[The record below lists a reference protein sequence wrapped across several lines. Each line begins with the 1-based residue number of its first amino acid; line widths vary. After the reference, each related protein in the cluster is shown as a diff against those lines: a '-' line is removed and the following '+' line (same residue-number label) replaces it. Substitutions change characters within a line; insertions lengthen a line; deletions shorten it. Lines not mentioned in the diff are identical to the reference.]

1 MANIQPD
8 LKSRLERNPNAVF
21 NLIVRL
27 RDAPEAHTADVRA
40 LGLIVRHTYSLVP
53 GMAIQGT
60 AAASLAL
67 AKKPWVLSV
76 EEDKQVHALSKSFK
90 EE

>member
-1 MANIQPD
+1 MANMQPD
-8 LKSRLERNPNAVF
+8 LKKKLEREPGSMV

-27 RDAPEAHTADVRA
+27 KDAPDVRVADVRA
-40 LGLIVRHTYSLVP
+40 LGLTVRYTYSLVP

-67 AKKPWVLSV
+67 AQKPWVLSV
-76 EEDKQVHALSKSFK
+76 EEDKQVHTM
-90 EE
+90 